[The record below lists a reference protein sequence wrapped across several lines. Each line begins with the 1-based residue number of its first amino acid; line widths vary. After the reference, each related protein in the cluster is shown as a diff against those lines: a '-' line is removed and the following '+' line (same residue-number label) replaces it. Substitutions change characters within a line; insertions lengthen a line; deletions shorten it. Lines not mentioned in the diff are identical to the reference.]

1 MNRCLSGS
9 LRSSAKLL
17 GFFANMRQ
25 KPLANFATA
34 GGKKIYGSSP
44 FTILAVVAVNE

>member
-1 MNRCLSGS
+1 MNLCLSER

-17 GFFANMRQ
+17 GFFANMRR

-34 GGKKIYGSSP
+34 GGKKICGSAP
-44 FTILAVVAVNE
+44 FTPPAVVAANE